1 MRIFLLTGEP
11 SGDMHGAHL
20 ARALLAAEP
29 QLQLFGIGG
38 PAMAQAG
45 VKLQARSEHWG
56 AIGIPDAMRKIP
68 GLLVR
73 CNLLARQ
80 LRAEP
85 PDVLVLIDFG
95 AFNMHLLRKL
105 RGSGIRSVYYI
116 PPGCWSRSRAA
127 GELPSLV
134 QAVATPFSWS
144 ADNLRRAGAAA
155 RIEWVGH
162 PIAEYTRQAATRSA
176 ARAVLQLSDSQTVL
190 ALVPGSR
197 KSEVRYLLK
206 NFLDAAKLL
215 QPAPVCLLSVA
226 SSIGKTAIMRTAP
239 VDLDIRYL
247 DGLDYQLLPA
257 ADAALVASGTATLEL
272 ACLDVPMVVAYR
284 GSLAS
289 QLLYLYLSRTGRI
302 PEFISLPNI
311 VAEAKVVPELLQDY
325 ASPQGLL
332 EAVRPLM
339 VDSTGRN
346 AQLHAFAAIRQSLGD
361 GNSSELTAEMI
372 LEVARN

>member
-1 MRIFLLTGEP
+1 MRIFLLTGEA
-11 SGDMHGAHL
+11 SGDLHGAHL
-20 ARALLAAEP
+20 AQALLAADQTV
-29 QLQLFGIGG
+29 QLIGIGG
-38 PAMAQAG
+38 PAMEKSG
-45 VKLQARSEHWG
+45 VQLQARSEHWG
-56 AIGIPDAMRKIP
+56 AIGIPEALRKAP

-80 LRAEP
+80 LRADP

-105 RGSGIRSVYYI
+105 RGSGISSVYYI
-116 PPGCWSRSRAA
+116 PPGCWSRDRAA

-144 ADNLRRAGAAA
+144 ADNLRLAGAAA

-162 PIAEYTRQAATRSA
+162 PIAEYTRQAATRGA
-176 ARAVLQLSDSQTVL
+176 ARSVLQLNDSQPVV
-190 ALVPGSR
+190 ALLPGSR
-197 KSEVRYLLK
+197 RSEVRYLLN
-206 NFLDAAKLL
+206 NFFATVKLL
-215 QPAPVCLLSVA
+215 HPTPCCLLSVA
-226 SSIGKTAIMRTAP
+226 SSIGKSAIEQYAP
-239 VDLDIRYL
+239 ADLDIRYL

-284 GSLAS
+284 GSLAT
-289 QLLYLYLSRTGRI
+289 QLLFFHLKRTGRI
-302 PEFISLPNI
+302 PEFIALPNI
-311 VAEAKVVPELLQDY
+311 VANAKVVPELLQDY

-332 EAVRPLM
+332 EELRPLLE
-339 VDSTGRN
+339 DSPMRT
-346 AQLHAFAAIRQSLGD
+346 AQLQGFATIRASLGD
-361 GNSSELTAEMI
+361 GKSSELTAKMI